1 MHSLTCSA
9 NSGTGS
15 GYTCV
20 WVGECVRAHV
30 KEFLEMGFAEK
41 GGKQWCRVRA
51 FEGNGFL
58 GERVT
63 VTGEGVKSSIGI

>member
-1 MHSLTCSA
+1 M
-9 NSGTGS
+9 
-15 GYTCV
+15 
-20 WVGECVRAHV
+20 RAHV